1 MAETKFYFN
10 LLKLFKC
17 ERVDPSL
24 LQKEDNINIDADQD
38 NDEGNVPK
46 PIKSN

>member
-17 ERVDPSL
+17 EKVDPSL
-24 LQKEDNINIDADQD
+24 LQREDNSNVDADQD
-38 NDEGNVPK
+38 NAERN
-46 PIKSN
+46 IQRNQ

>member
-17 ERVDPSL
+17 EKVDPSL
-24 LQKEDNINIDADQD
+24 LQKEDNNNIDADQD
-38 NDEGNVPK
+38 NAE
-46 PIKSN
+46 SNIQKNS